1 MRAMEDP
8 VFANL
13 LLALQ
18 IIVPNTL
25 LSHPR
30 KYTWRQEG
38 PEVVQT
44 FKATRLPEAMHNYLK
59 AIIIIIITIYSLL

>member
-38 PEVVQT
+38 PEVQT
-44 FKATRLPEAMHNYLK
+44 FKATRPAEAMHNYLK
-59 AIIIIIITIYSLL
+59 AIIIIIIIYSFL